1 MDFDLSKLNTDHN
14 KPGEV
19 KAKPRFGPAARAVSR
34 AAVFL
39 ASLATSSPDGT
50 ALIQRPKPQAK
61 PVEQPARLDLDTEPQ
76 PQGVCY

>member
-14 KPGEV
+14 KPGEA

-34 AAVFL
+34 GVVPV
-39 ASLATSSPDGT
+39 ASMTTSSPDGT
-50 ALIQRPKPQAK
+50 ALIQRPKPHAK
-61 PVEQPARLDLDTEPQ
+61 PVEQPASVDLHTEPQ